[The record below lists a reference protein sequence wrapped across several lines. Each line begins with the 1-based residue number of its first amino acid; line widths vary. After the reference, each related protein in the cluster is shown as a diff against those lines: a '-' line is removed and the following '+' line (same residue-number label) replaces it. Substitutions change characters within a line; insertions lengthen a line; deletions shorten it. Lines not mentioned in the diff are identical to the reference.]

1 MTADQPP
8 TADVNTVINAHE
20 RSGYRLTVG
29 EMLMWVLPTPASLNR
44 VTQSVRHVLR
54 RHRRSRQ
61 TMADECRPGRPASRR
76 RRLTGGRAAQDTRET
91 ATRSER
97 LAQSVQAG

>member
-1 MTADQPP
+1 MTGDRPAA
-8 TADVNTVINAHE
+8 TDVNAVIDAHE
-20 RSGYRLTVG
+20 RSGYRLPVG
-29 EMLMWVLPTPASLNR
+29 EVLIWVFRKFASLNR

-54 RHRRSRQ
+54 RHRRSRR

-76 RRLTGGRAAQDTRET
+76 RRLTGGRAAQGSREA
-91 ATRSER
+91 ATRSVR

>member
-1 MTADQPP
+1 
-8 TADVNTVINAHE
+8 
-20 RSGYRLTVG
+20 
-29 EMLMWVLPTPASLNR
+29 MWVFRKPASLNR

-54 RHRRSRQ
+54 RQRRTQ

-91 ATRSER
+91 ATRSVR